1 MGHHLGLA
9 TKTQITVCKS
19 PFPSAGTAVSVSL
32 FDLIVSCDKLFSD
45 QRRMMVR
52 YLSLQVVL
60 EVLVLELELELE
72 YLYYT
77 CLERKGPTVL

>member
-1 MGHHLGLA
+1 
-9 TKTQITVCKS
+9 
-19 PFPSAGTAVSVSL
+19 
-32 FDLIVSCDKLFSD
+32 
-45 QRRMMVR
+45 MMVR

-60 EVLVLELELELE
+60 EVLVLELELE